1 MIRPHQTGGGRSY
14 RWRSFTSLVTSF
26 ALLAACQGT
35 VTVSPSASGGS
46 NAASASAQP
55 SLTPTSTTSPTAL
68 RTAEPTATPD
78 PLGGGWE
85 AAGTMAVGN
94 QGAHA
99 VLLGDG
105 RVLVV
110 GGDRQSEESSAK
122 AELWDPETGAWHT
135 TDSLN
140 KPRADFAAVPM
151 RDGRAL
157 VTGGMNQTDQ
167 SFSSTYIYDPRLE
180 TWTKTGLLGTARTAP
195 AAALLPDGRV
205 LVAGGYFRIK
215 PSFGQGTDPGTVLAA
230 SRPASPLGAELAGPR
245 IADIEPPN
253 VGAALA
259 TAELFD
265 PASST
270 WSATDPMTY
279 ARSGASAVT
288 LADGRILVVGSVGS
302 DSGVTVDDRA
312 VESAEIYDPATGQF
326 SLAGRF
332 PDIDRKALERQG
344 AAGANPVPDEDPWP
358 SEGGTLVA
366 LDDGGAV
373 LIAHAGWWKHVG
385 EITRSFRF
393 DGSTLSWSEIGQ
405 TYVFIGEPTAKSLAT
420 RGVRRLTG
428 AMAAR
433 LPSGRILVAGGAGAI
448 PKGSRFSDTPTSA
461 IAEAY
466 DPTTNGWSALP
477 SMPEPRSGAATVVL
491 SDGSI
496 LCIGGYIETT
506 EEQTTLTSAVRWV
519 PSP

>member
-1 MIRPHQTGGGRSY
+1 
-14 RWRSFTSLVTSF
+14 
-26 ALLAACQGT
+26 
-35 VTVSPSASGGS
+35 
-46 NAASASAQP
+46 
-55 SLTPTSTTSPTAL
+55 
-68 RTAEPTATPD
+68 
-78 PLGGGWE
+78 
-85 AAGTMAVGN
+85 MAVGN
-94 QGAHA
+94 EGAAA

-110 GGDRQSEESSAK
+110 GGRSDFEQASDSSVK
-122 AELWDPETGAWHT
+122 AELWDPTTGAWRKT
-135 TDSLN
+135 VSLN
-140 KPRADFAAVPM
+140 KPRGDFAAVPM

-157 VTGGMNQTDQ
+157 VTGGLNQTNQ
-167 SFSSTYIYDPRLE
+167 SYSSTYIYDPGRE
-180 TWTKTGLLGTARTAP
+180 TWTKAGLLGTARTAP
-195 AAALLPDGRV
+195 AAAVLPDGRV

-215 PSFGQGTDPGTVLAA
+215 PSFGQGTDPGTVLAV
-230 SRPASPLGAELAGPR
+230 SRPASHLGAELAGPR
-245 IADIEPPN
+245 VADIDPPN

-265 PASST
+265 PGSGT

-302 DSGVTVDDRA
+302 DSGVTVDGRA

-373 LIAHAGWWKHVG
+373 LIARTGWWKHVG
-385 EITRSFRF
+385 EITRSYRF
-393 DGSTLSWSEIGQ
+393 DASTLSWSEIGQ
-405 TYVFIGEPTAKSLAT
+405 TYVFIGEPTTKSLVT
-420 RGVRRLTG
+420 RGVRRLAG

-433 LPSGRILVAGGAGAI
+433 LPSGLILVAGGAGAI
-448 PKGSRFSDTPTSA
+448 PKGSESPAPSTAT
-461 IAEAY
+461 AEAY
-466 DPTTNGWSALP
+466 DPTTNRWSALP
-477 SMPEPRSGAATVVL
+477 SMPEPRAGAATVVL

-496 LCIGGYIETT
+496 LCIGGYVESPDGR
-506 EEQTTLTSAVRWV
+506 TTLTTAVRWV